1 MTVFDDPAT
10 VPAPP
15 GGRYSHLARIELGGK
30 TMLLLSGQVALDQ
43 DGNLVGGNDMTAQA
57 AFVMDNIT
65 AILAAHGAS
74 LADVVNIRSYLTD
87 ISRLPEYG
95 AVRAAR
101 FAASRPKPT
110 STTVEVARLFIPGA
124 LLEIEVLAV
133 I

>member
-15 GGRYSHLARIELGGK
+15 AGRYSHVARIELGDK
-30 TMLLLSGQVALDQ
+30 TMLLLSGQVAVDGG
-43 DGNLVGGNDMTAQA
+43 GNLVGGNDMTAQA
-57 AFVMDNIT
+57 ACVMDNIT

-87 ISRLPEYG
+87 MSRLPEYG
-95 AVRAAR
+95 TVRAAR
-101 FAASRPKPT
+101 FAGDRPKPT
-110 STTVEVARLFIPGA
+110 STTVEVSRLFIPGA

-133 I
+133 M